1 MKRLIPHKAPF
12 TEQQRHQ
19 RHARH
24 QDKNDHVDNSHRRPH
39 ASDSPRPAS
48 SIFIFVAAMCRYAS
62 RARNDTLGCTHRVS
76 RESYTFDGVAKIPV
90 DVTRETQMEF
100 DDFPNYLDRLR
111 EKREKTDRER
121 DLEVKLQRIAE
132 RHREVPVAE

>member
-1 MKRLIPHKAPF
+1 
-12 TEQQRHQ
+12 
-19 RHARH
+19 
-24 QDKNDHVDNSHRRPH
+24 
-39 ASDSPRPAS
+39 
-48 SIFIFVAAMCRYAS
+48 
-62 RARNDTLGCTHRVS
+62 
-76 RESYTFDGVAKIPV
+76 VAKIPV

>member
-1 MKRLIPHKAPF
+1 MLGIKTRMIMWIIVIGVP
-12 TEQQRHQ
+12 TRQT
-19 RHARH
+19 
-24 QDKNDHVDNSHRRPH
+24 RRVP
-39 ASDSPRPAS
+39 PAA
-48 SIFIFVAAMCRYAS
+48 INLFIFVAAMCRYAS

-76 RESYTFDGVAKIPV
+76 RENYTFDGVAKIPV

>member
-1 MKRLIPHKAPF
+1 MLGIKTRIIMWMIV
-12 TEQQRHQ
+12 
-19 RHARH
+19 
-24 QDKNDHVDNSHRRPH
+24 VDVPTRQTRCVP
-39 ASDSPRPAS
+39 PAAA
-48 SIFIFVAAMCRYAS
+48 INLFIFVAAMCRYAS

-76 RESYTFDGVAKIPV
+76 RENYTFDGVAKKTV

-111 EKREKTDRER
+111 EKREKADRER

>member
-1 MKRLIPHKAPF
+1 
-12 TEQQRHQ
+12 
-19 RHARH
+19 
-24 QDKNDHVDNSHRRPH
+24 
-39 ASDSPRPAS
+39 
-48 SIFIFVAAMCRYAS
+48 
-62 RARNDTLGCTHRVS
+62 
-76 RESYTFDGVAKIPV
+76 
-90 DVTRETQMEF
+90 MEF